1 MNPLVIGVVNTK
13 GGTAKTT
20 TAIYLAAAFQARGK
34 TAVVLDLDKQG
45 SATDWADRAAANGDR
60 LPFPVEVANI
70 KRLASYANRDDLD
83 VVIVDTPPGDTQVI
97 DGAIKA
103 AGFVVVPTQASGL
116 DIARVWETLPV
127 LDGRVPYGVLIT
139 SARLATTLLDQA
151 KTEFVKHGV
160 ACFDTVIPLREKVR
174 DAFGW
179 TPRQDFGYTDVAN
192 EIEAAVA
199 DE

>member
-20 TAIYLAAAFQARGK
+20 TAIYLAAAFEARGK
-34 TAVVLDLDKQG
+34 AAVVLDLDKQG
-45 SATDWADRAAANGDR
+45 SATDWADRATANGDR
-60 LPFPVEVANI
+60 LPFSVEVANI
-70 KRLASYANRDDLD
+70 KRLTSYGHRDDLD

-97 DGAIKA
+97 DAAINA

-116 DIARVWETLPV
+116 DTARVWETLPV

-139 SARLATTLLDQA
+139 SARLATTLLEQA
-151 KTEFVKHGV
+151 KTAFDEHGV

-179 TPRQDFGYTDVAN
+179 TPTQDFGYTDVAD
-192 EIEAAVA
+192 EIEAALI
-199 DE
+199 DQ